1 MIIDENFN
9 FDDLSILNEKKI
21 IIRNIKDIPFGLFM
35 NSGIKEVI
43 IEEGTE
49 SIGDYAFSRNNIETI
64 VLPHSLKSIGDYAF
78 SNNKL
83 EHINFNDN
91 LLSIKNKAFSNNPI
105 KEVELP
111 NSLSNIGLYVFPSDT
126 IIMYDNK
133 KFDVSLINQF
143 DNFIETYKIIMKM
156 IPDFDFNKVNI
167 NIVLMLCEKNDLIK
181 LKSYWYNKNNFEIFN
196 AILQGS
202 FRHALDKNKHSM
214 LLTCDDKP
222 CGIMVNLNKTAC
234 HFVNYI
240 CTWPIEPDKKAP
252 FGAQTLFEEMFKNF
266 LNSQA
271 KFIELYA
278 IRFGDAISKYMRIGF
293 TPRGGDN
300 DVELMKISRAKVL
313 ESYKKLKER
322 INLEPA
328 NNKEDI
334 DLLKE
339 LKY

>member
-1 MIIDENFN
+1 MDGNNGFAIFILIIFGIIVVSFIWYAIYSIKIKIF
-9 FDDLSILNEKKI
+9 FDGLERALRNARTVTDCKYI
-21 IIRNIKDIPFGLFM
+21 IVRD
-35 NSGIKEVI
+35 
-43 IEEGTE
+43 
-49 SIGDYAFSRNNIETI
+49 NNI
-64 VLPHSLKSIGDYAF
+64 D
-78 SNNKL
+78 
-83 EHINFNDN
+83 
-91 LLSIKNKAFSNNPI
+91 
-105 KEVELP
+105 
-111 NSLSNIGLYVFPSDT
+111 
-126 IIMYDNK
+126 
-133 KFDVSLINQF
+133 
-143 DNFIETYKIIMKM
+143 
-156 IPDFDFNKVNI
+156 
-167 NIVLMLCEKNDLIK
+167 
-181 LKSYWYNKNNFEIFN
+181 KNNFEIFN

>member
-1 MIIDENFN
+1 
-9 FDDLSILNEKKI
+9 
-21 IIRNIKDIPFGLFM
+21 
-35 NSGIKEVI
+35 
-43 IEEGTE
+43 
-49 SIGDYAFSRNNIETI
+49 
-64 VLPHSLKSIGDYAF
+64 
-78 SNNKL
+78 
-83 EHINFNDN
+83 
-91 LLSIKNKAFSNNPI
+91 
-105 KEVELP
+105 
-111 NSLSNIGLYVFPSDT
+111 
-126 IIMYDNK
+126 
-133 KFDVSLINQF
+133 
-143 DNFIETYKIIMKM
+143 
-156 IPDFDFNKVNI
+156 
-167 NIVLMLCEKNDLIK
+167 
-181 LKSYWYNKNNFEIFN
+181 
-196 AILQGS
+196 
-202 FRHALDKNKHSM
+202 M

-222 CGIMVNLNKTAC
+222 CGIMVNLNKNAC

-300 DVELMKISRAKVL
+300 DVELMKISREKVL
-313 ESYKKLKER
+313 ESYKRLKER

>member
-64 VLPHSLKSIGDYAF
+64 VLPHSLKSIGNYAF

-91 LLSIKNKAFSNNPI
+91 LISIKNKAFSNNPI

-126 IIMYDNK
+126 IIRYDNK
-133 KFDVSLINQF
+133 KFDVSLINQI

-181 LKSYWYNKNNFEIFN
+181 LKNYWYNKNSFEIFYDSLKKYFGIIN
-196 AILQGS
+196 VRNLFKICYILGYFSSSKEAQ
-202 FRHALDKNKHSM
+202 KNKE
-214 LLTCDDKP
+214 TFIKN
-222 CGIMVNLNKTAC
+222 IYFENEK
-234 HFVNYI
+234 
-240 CTWPIEPDKKAP
+240 IE
-252 FGAQTLFEEMFKNF
+252 
-266 LNSQA
+266 
-271 KFIELYA
+271 KF
-278 IRFGDAISKYMRIGF
+278 
-293 TPRGGDN
+293 
-300 DVELMKISRAKVL
+300 
-313 ESYKKLKER
+313 
-322 INLEPA
+322 
-328 NNKEDI
+328 
-334 DLLKE
+334 
-339 LKY
+339 

>member
-1 MIIDENFN
+1 MLLTKNSKN
-9 FDDLSILNEKKI
+9 QRANTAKI
-21 IIRNIKDIPFGLFM
+21 IFTSFIKIMKTNSISFKGINISNANLLGHKMSIYKLTQKDAPLIEKLG
-35 NSGIKEVI
+35 KEVDLKELI
-43 IEEGTE
+43 P
-49 SIGDYAFSRNNIETI
+49 NI
-64 VLPHSLKSIGDYAF
+64 D
-78 SNNKL
+78 
-83 EHINFNDN
+83 
-91 LLSIKNKAFSNNPI
+91 
-105 KEVELP
+105 
-111 NSLSNIGLYVFPSDT
+111 
-126 IIMYDNK
+126 
-133 KFDVSLINQF
+133 
-143 DNFIETYKIIMKM
+143 
-156 IPDFDFNKVNI
+156 
-167 NIVLMLCEKNDLIK
+167 
-181 LKSYWYNKNNFEIFN
+181 KNNFEIFN

>member
-1 MIIDENFN
+1 MLVTKNSKN
-9 FDDLSILNEKKI
+9 QRANTAKI
-21 IIRNIKDIPFGLFM
+21 IFTSFIKIMKTNSISFKGINISNANLLGHKMSICKLTQKDAPLIEKLG
-35 NSGIKEVI
+35 KEVDLKELI
-43 IEEGTE
+43 P
-49 SIGDYAFSRNNIETI
+49 NI
-64 VLPHSLKSIGDYAF
+64 D
-78 SNNKL
+78 
-83 EHINFNDN
+83 
-91 LLSIKNKAFSNNPI
+91 
-105 KEVELP
+105 
-111 NSLSNIGLYVFPSDT
+111 
-126 IIMYDNK
+126 
-133 KFDVSLINQF
+133 
-143 DNFIETYKIIMKM
+143 
-156 IPDFDFNKVNI
+156 
-167 NIVLMLCEKNDLIK
+167 
-181 LKSYWYNKNNFEIFN
+181 KNNFEIFN

-271 KFIELYA
+271 KF
-278 IRFGDAISKYMRIGF
+278 MRIGF

-300 DVELMKISRAKVL
+300 DVELMKISREKVL